1 MGSLGG
7 SDGKESA
14 CTMGDG
20 GSIPRS
26 GRSPGEGNSNSLQ
39 YSCLEN
45 SMDRG
50 AWWATV
56 HGVTKNQTQ
65 VSELALSLFPDLSS
79 EQISSNFRFFFQQ
92 KKKKKE
98 LWSIL
103 NFEKRLTENRM
114 LKFTPTENW
123 WRETMKMTHWP
134 FVPLLIWWSEV
145 ERTKDNKGN

>member
-1 MGSLGG
+1 
-7 SDGKESA
+7 
-14 CTMGDG
+14 
-20 GSIPRS
+20 
-26 GRSPGEGNSNSLQ
+26 
-39 YSCLEN
+39 
-45 SMDRG
+45 MDRG

-114 LKFTPTENW
+114 LKFTPTEN
-123 WRETMKMTHWP
+123 
-134 FVPLLIWWSEV
+134 
-145 ERTKDNKGN
+145 

>member
-1 MGSLGG
+1 
-7 SDGKESA
+7 
-14 CTMGDG
+14 MGDG

-79 EQISSNFRFFFQQ
+79 EQISSNLRFFFQQ
-92 KKKKKE
+92 KKKKE

-114 LKFTPTENW
+114 LKFTPTEN
-123 WRETMKMTHWP
+123 
-134 FVPLLIWWSEV
+134 
-145 ERTKDNKGN
+145 